1 MSDLAPLLE
10 AFFTERLIG
19 QREAS
24 RHTIA
29 AYRDAFCLL
38 LRFAQQRT
46 GRAPHQ
52 LALEDLD
59 AALIGAFLNHLE
71 TERGATVR
79 TRNARLTAIRSLF
92 RFAAYRHPEHAAVI
106 QRVLAIP
113 PKRTDKVLVTYLT
126 EQEAAALL
134 AAPDRSTRIGRRDHA
149 LLLLAL
155 ETGLRVSELTGLTCQ
170 AVQLGTGAHVRC
182 TGKGRKERITPLRRE
197 ARAVLR
203 AWLDERGGTAGDP
216 LFPGPNGGQ
225 LSRDAVRR
233 LVERHIAVATAAC
246 PSLGTKDV
254 TPHTLRHTCA
264 MNLLRHGVDAATI
277 ALWLGHE
284 DVRTTYSVYL
294 HADLALKEAAIS
306 TPTWRSRRPRSPRPR
321 HRAPAQ
327 AGTGPPTRCS
337 PSWKACEYAA
347 LTNTLP
353 AAAQPLADLAP
364 HIRAR
369 RIRSPG
375 GLRVPGAVAG
385 PGDGPAPP
393 GAGVFDGAAVLAA
406 PVRPPHGEHRAGR

>member
-1 MSDLAPLLE
+1 MSSLAPLLE

-19 QREAS
+19 QRQAS
-24 RHTIA
+24 QHTVA

-38 LRFAQQRT
+38 LRFAQRRT
-46 GRAPHQ
+46 GRTPHQ

-59 AALIGAFLNHLE
+59 AGLIGAFLNYLE
-71 TERGATVR
+71 TERGASVR

-92 RFAAYRHPEHAAVI
+92 HFAAYRHPEHAAMI

-155 ETGLRVSELTGLTCQ
+155 ETGLRVSELTGLTC
-170 AVQLGTGAHVRC
+170 ATVQLGTGAHVRC

-203 AWLDERGGTAGDP
+203 AWLNERGGAAGDP
-216 LFPGPNGGQ
+216 LFPGPHGGQ

-233 LVERHIAVATAAC
+233 LVERHVAAAAPAC
-246 PSLGTKDV
+246 PSLTAKDV
-254 TPHTLRHTCA
+254 TPHTLRHSCA
-264 MNLLRHGVDAATI
+264 MNLLRHGVDTATI

-294 HADLALKEAAIS
+294 HADLGLKETAIAK
-306 TPTWRSRRPRSPRPR
+306 T
-321 HRAPAQ
+321 
-327 AGTGPPTRCS
+327 
-337 PSWKACEYAA
+337 
-347 LTNTLP
+347 
-353 AAAQPLADLAP
+353 
-364 HIRAR
+364 
-369 RIRSPG
+369 
-375 GLRVPGAVAG
+375 
-385 PGDGPAPP
+385 APP
-393 GAGVFDGAAVLAA
+393 GTRPGRY
-406 PVRPPHGEHRAGR
+406 RPPDTLLAFLESL